1 MMFSMPARSLRVAAV
16 QVASHDGAPL
26 ANLARAGTWV
36 AEAARR
42 GAELV
47 VCPEFLATG
56 YRYDE
61 SIWTSAEPRGGP
73 TEQWLVRLARAHRIH
88 LGASYLEA
96 EGDDFYNTFAL
107 ATPTGE
113 IAGRVRKESL
123 PAFEGWFFR
132 SSAEPKVIA
141 TDLGRI
147 AIGICQDNHT
157 ARFFRRVMREDA
169 DLILMPH
176 SAPCARTGAEL
187 MRESL
192 RAIAPFY
199 ARAFGVPVVLAN
211 KAHHPSETPVPL
223 VPTLRL
229 RFDFAGLSSVCDSD
243 GRVVDR
249 LDDAEGIAVGDVTL
263 DPGKKRRPEPPVD
276 RYWSLPPPGFPRFT
290 ALMYA
295 AMETLGRR
303 AYSKNPR
310 RSTAARAIARAT

>member
-1 MMFSMPARSLRVAAV
+1 MPARSLRVAAV
-16 QVASHDGAPL
+16 QVASHDGAAL
-26 ANLARAGTWV
+26 ENLARAETWV

-47 VCPEFLATG
+47 LCPELLAAG
-56 YRYDE
+56 YVYDE
-61 SIWTSAEPRGGP
+61 SLWSSAEPRGGP
-73 TEQWLVRLARAHRIH
+73 TEQWLVRLAQMHRIY

-96 EGDDFYNTFAL
+96 DGDDFYNTFTL
-107 ATPTGE
+107 ATPSGE
-113 IAGRVRKESL
+113 IVGRVRKESL

-132 SSAEPKVIA
+132 SSDRPKVIA
-141 TDLGRI
+141 TDIGRV

-157 ARFFRRVMREDA
+157 ARFFHRVLREDA

-199 ARAFGVPVVLAN
+199 ARAFGIPVVLSN
-211 KAHHPSETPVPL
+211 KARNPSETPVPG

-229 RFDFAGLSSVCDSD
+229 RFDFAGLSSVCDSE

-249 LDDAEGIAVGDVTL
+249 LGDAEGIAMGDVVL
-263 DPGKKRRPEPPVD
+263 DPGKKRRPVPPAD
-276 RYWSLPPPGFPRFT
+276 RYWSLPPPGFPRLT
-290 ALMYA
+290 ALVYV
-295 AMETLGRR
+295 AMEALGKR
-303 AYSKNPR
+303 AYARNR
-310 RSTAARAIARAT
+310 RRTVAARAISRGA